1 MDTLKLWE
9 MIGLSNRE
17 AICAFDLDYRLSAF
31 NQAHNDEFFRVNG
44 FYTKIGDVF
53 PDLFPVSQRKVM
65 RSLMSR
71 ALKGETFSAVER
83 FGKTEFGSPHWEI
96 AYAPIRDANGK
107 IVGAFHHARD
117 LTESAARAAAIVRMD
132 DYRRYLDDTGL
143 RRILDELDDR
153 LRDVDDVITIAELC
167 AEVVGKTL
175 NADISAFGTVL
186 SDSESVRVERDW
198 TSKEASS
205 VVGVHRLRDFGN
217 YLGGLRR
224 GDDVVANDVE
234 SEKTGLFNTKAFRAI
249 GARAAVNVPLLER
262 GRFVAVFFVLAAE
275 PRPWSAAELS
285 FVRNVAQRAHAAT
298 ERRRAEG
305 ELRRLNATLGRQVED
320 RTRELVQ
327 TEEALRQSQKMEAV
341 GQLTGGLAHDF
352 NNLLTGITG
361 SLELLSLR
369 VSQGR
374 LTDLDRY
381 VGAAQGAAQRAAALT
396 DRLLAF
402 SRRQTLDP
410 KSVNVNR
417 LVAGMEDLVRHTVGP
432 AIELETIASSGL
444 WNTLIDPG
452 QLESALLNL
461 CINARDA
468 THDGGKLTIET
479 ANFWLDEAAARERDL
494 TPGEF
499 VSLTVSDTGSGMT
512 SDVVARAFEPFYTT
526 KPIGTGTGLGL
537 SMVYGFARQSGGQV
551 QIDSEVGTGTTISLY
566 LPRDLGEAEHV
577 HRPESIPA
585 VNNTETG
592 LTVLVVED
600 EPTVR
605 QLVCEVLIEMGHTPL
620 EAPDAARGLDILKSN
635 ARLDLLI
642 SDVGL
647 PGGLNGRQLADAA
660 RVLRPTLKV
669 LFMTGYAESAVSR
682 SGHLAPGMHL
692 LTKPFDLAG
701 LARRIKEVLRL

>member
-31 NQAHNDEFFRVNG
+31 NQAHNDAFFRVNG

-53 PDLFPVSQRKVM
+53 PDLFPASQRKVM

-71 ALKGETFSAVER
+71 ALKGDIFSTVER
-83 FGKTEFGSPHWEI
+83 FGKTEFGSPQWEI
-96 AYAPIRDANGK
+96 AYAPIRDADGK

-143 RRILDELDDR
+143 RRIVDELDDR
-153 LRDVDDVITIAELC
+153 LRDVEDVIAIADLC

-175 NADISAFGTVL
+175 NAGISAFGTVL

-198 TSKEASS
+198 TSNEASS
-205 VVGVHRLRDFGN
+205 VVGVHRFRDFGN
-217 YLGGLRR
+217 YLEDLRR

-234 SEKTGLFNTKAFRAI
+234 SEKTGLFNTSAFRAI

-275 PRPWSAAELS
+275 PRAWSAAELS
-285 FVRNVAQRAHAAT
+285 FVRNVAQRARAAT

-305 ELRRLNATLGRQVED
+305 ELRRLNATLGRQVDE
-320 RTRELVQ
+320 RTRELMQ

-369 VSQGR
+369 VSQGK
-374 LTDLDRY
+374 LIDLDRY
-381 VGAAQGAAQRAAALT
+381 IGAAQGAANRAAALT
-396 DRLLAF
+396 HRLLAF

-417 LVAGMEDLVRHTVGP
+417 LVAGMEDLVRRTVGP

-444 WNTLIDPG
+444 WNTLIDPS

-468 THDGGKLTIET
+468 TPDGGKLTIET
-479 ANFWLDEAAARERDL
+479 ANCWLDEAAARERDL
-494 TPGEF
+494 TSGQF
-499 VSLTVSDTGSGMT
+499 VSLSVSDTGTGMT
-512 SDVVARAFEPFYTT
+512 ADVVARAFEPFYTT
-526 KPIGTGTGLGL
+526 KPVGMGTGLGL
-537 SMVYGFARQSGGQV
+537 SMVYGFACQSGGQV
-551 QIDSEVGTGTTISLY
+551 KIDSEVGNGTTIALY
-566 LPRDLGEAEHV
+566 VPRDLGGAEHV
-577 HRPESIPA
+577 HQHDSIPA

-605 QLVCEVLIEMGHTPL
+605 RLVVEVLIEMGHTPL
-620 EAPDAARGLDILKSN
+620 EAPDGARGLDILKSN
-635 ARLDLLI
+635 AWLDLLI

-660 RVLRPTLKV
+660 RVLRPALKV
-669 LFMTGYAESAVSR
+669 LFMTGYAESAVLS
-682 SGHLAPGMHL
+682 SGHLPPGMHL
-692 LTKPFDLAG
+692 LTKPFAMAG
-701 LARRIKEVLRL
+701 LARRIEEVLRY